1 MQYNDIIKKFPKQR
15 KELPEEYKAIYEQYY
30 KENRNGLTKASS
42 LSQKVESWL
51 HKKVAKTGESSKK
64 TLEIGAGT
72 LNQLNY
78 ERCQIYD
85 IVEPFRS
92 LFENSLSKKCIR
104 NIYDDITEVPSD
116 EKYDRITSIA
126 CFEHICN
133 LPEVVEKASELLN
146 KAGVLAVS
154 IPNQGYFL
162 WKFGYTMTTGREF
175 KKRFGLDYD
184 IIMNYEHVNSADEI
198 EIILKHYFE
207 NVKYSFFGI
216 GKNFSLYRYYE
227 CSSPKNT
234 SVLTC

>member
-133 LPEVVEKASELLN
+133 LPEVVEKASELLS
-146 KAGVLAVS
+146 KA
-154 IPNQGYFL
+154 
-162 WKFGYTMTTGREF
+162 
-175 KKRFGLDYD
+175 
-184 IIMNYEHVNSADEI
+184 
-198 EIILKHYFE
+198 
-207 NVKYSFFGI
+207 
-216 GKNFSLYRYYE
+216 
-227 CSSPKNT
+227 
-234 SVLTC
+234 